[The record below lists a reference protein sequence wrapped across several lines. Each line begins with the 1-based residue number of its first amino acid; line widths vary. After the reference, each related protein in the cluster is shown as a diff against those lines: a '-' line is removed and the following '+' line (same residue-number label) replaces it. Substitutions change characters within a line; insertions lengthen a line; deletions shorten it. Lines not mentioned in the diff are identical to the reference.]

1 MLDPG
6 KRCAVFIDIDSTLI
20 ARDFKVPQRNLEAI
34 ARARSAGH
42 AVFINTGRS
51 WSNIPKILRDQLE
64 VDGYVAGNGA
74 YLRLGEQELYRASFP
89 ADAMKTAADFI
100 FKDRAHWLVFEGYLR
115 NYSIGNGLRAPNDWQ
130 IPVESAQEFLT
141 LSAGDEIQVLAIGPS
156 MPAALEAQ
164 VKDVMTVLPMGHYAD
179 CAVKGRSKAIGLL
192 EMLDA
197 IGVSRENSIAIG
209 DSGND
214 LEMLQC
220 VGVGVAVGNADPAVK
235 AHASLITASNAESGV
250 AVAIEQLLFGGNQI

>member
-6 KRCAVFIDIDSTLI
+6 QKCAVFIDIDSTLI
-20 ARDFKVPQRNLEAI
+20 SRDFVVPKRNLEAI
-34 ARARSAGH
+34 ARARAAGH

-51 WSNIPKILRDQLE
+51 WSNIPEALREQLE
-64 VDGYVAGNGA
+64 IDGYVAGNGA
-74 YLRLGEQELYRASFP
+74 YLRLGDRELYRASFP
-89 ADAMKTAADFI
+89 AQSMKAAAEFI
-100 FKDRAHWLVFEGYLR
+100 FSHRDYWLVFEGYLR
-115 NYSIGNGLRAPNDWQ
+115 NYSVGNGLRAPNEWQ
-130 IPVESAQEFLT
+130 IPVENLEEFLR
-141 LSAGDEIQVLAIGPS
+141 LSAGDEIQVLAMGPS
-156 MPAALEAQ
+156 MPPAFTDLLG
-164 VKDVMTVLPMGHYAD
+164 DVMTVLPMGHYAD

-192 EMLDA
+192 EMLDI

-235 AHASLITASNAESGV
+235 AQASLITASNVESGV
-250 AVAIEQLLFGGNQI
+250 AVAIEQLLFGGSC

>member
-1 MLDPG
+1 MLDPRQ
-6 KRCAVFIDIDSTLI
+6 RCAVFIDIDSTLI

-34 ARARSAGH
+34 ARARQAGH

-51 WSNIPKILRDQLE
+51 WSNIPKMLRDQLE
-64 VDGYVAGNGA
+64 IDGYVAGNGA
-74 YLRLGEQELYRASFP
+74 YLRLGEQELFRASFP
-89 ADAMKTAADFI
+89 QGAMKAAAEFI
-100 FKDRAHWLVFEGYLR
+100 FRDRDHWLVFEGYLR
-115 NYSIGNGLRAPNDWQ
+115 NYSIGNGLRQPNEWQ
-130 IPVESAQEFLT
+130 IPVESAEEFLA
-141 LSAGDEIQVLAIGPS
+141 LSAGDEIQVLAIGPTVPEEFLS
-156 MPAALEAQ
+156 LLE
-164 VKDVMTVLPMGHYAD
+164 DDMTVLPMGHYAD

-235 AHASLITASNAESGV
+235 AHASLITASNVESGV